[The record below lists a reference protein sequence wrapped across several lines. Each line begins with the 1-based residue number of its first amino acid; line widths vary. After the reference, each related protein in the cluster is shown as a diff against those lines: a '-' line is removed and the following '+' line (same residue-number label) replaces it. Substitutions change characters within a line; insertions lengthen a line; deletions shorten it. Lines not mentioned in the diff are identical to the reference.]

1 MPTNVYF
8 DTGTRR
14 EQSLYEDLI
23 IEQLRIYGQDVY
35 YIPRKM
41 IAEDE
46 VFGEDT
52 LSKFEDAYLIEMYLD
67 TIDGYEGEK
76 ELMSKFG
83 LDIQDDATFTVA
95 RRRWEQFV
103 SIDNNI
109 IESSRPNE
117 GDLIYW
123 SKGSKLFE
131 ITFVDK
137 DDPFYQVHNLP
148 TYKLKCKTFEYASE
162 QLDTGI
168 SEIDA
173 IETDNSLDQ
182 LSYQFTLEQ
191 GGTYNEGISLEDGTG
206 LFVLETY
213 VSGDIAGNQI
223 VSEDITHGGAIMLE
237 NSVEGA
243 DATYIIQ
250 EAYKVDTIDENAQN
264 DLFDSE
270 DDNILDFTE
279 SNPFGDAG
287 MK

>member
-8 DTGTRR
+8 DTGTKP
-14 EQSLYEDLI
+14 EQNLYEDLI

-35 YIPRKM
+35 YIPRKLLGT
-41 IAEDE
+41 DS
-46 VFGEDT
+46 VFTEDT
-52 LSKFEDAYLIEMYLD
+52 ASKFEDAYLIEMYVD

-95 RRRWEQFV
+95 RRRWEQFI

-117 GDLIYW
+117 GDLIYFPR
-123 SKGSKLFE
+123 GSKLFE
-131 ITFVDK
+131 ITFVDH

-162 QLDTGI
+162 SIDTGI
-168 SEIDA
+168 AEIDT
-173 IETDNSLDQ
+173 IEDDNSLDM
-182 LSYQFTLEQ
+182 LSHQMT
-191 GGTYNEGISLEDGTG
+191 LEDGTG
-206 LFVLETY
+206 SLV
-213 VSGDIAGNQI
+213 
-223 VSEDITHGGAIMLE
+223 LE

-243 DATYIIQ
+243 DASYIIL
-250 EAYKVDTIDENAQN
+250 ETYNVATIDENSQN
-264 DLFDSE
+264 DDFELA

>member
-8 DTGTRR
+8 DTGTRP
-14 EQSLYEDLI
+14 EQALYEDLI

-35 YIPRKM
+35 YIPRKL
-41 IAEDE
+41 AGTDE
-46 VFGEDT
+46 IFGEDIG
-52 LSKFEDAYLIEMYLD
+52 SSFEDAYLIEMYME

-83 LDIQDDATFTVA
+83 LDIQDDATFVVA

-117 GDLIYW
+117 GDLIYFP
-123 SKGSKLFE
+123 KASKLFE
-131 ITFVDK
+131 ITFVDH
-137 DDPFYQVHNLP
+137 DDPFYQVQNLP

-162 QLDTGI
+162 ALDTGI
-168 SEIDA
+168 AEIDV
-173 IETDNSLDQ
+173 IEDDNSLDM
-182 LSYQFTLEQ
+182 LSHQM
-191 GGTYNEGISLEDGTG
+191 SLEDGTG
-206 LFVLETY
+206 SLVLENAVEGASASYIILETY
-213 VSGDIAGNQI
+213 NVA
-223 VSEDITHGGAIMLE
+223 
-237 NSVEGA
+237 
-243 DATYIIQ
+243 
-250 EAYKVDTIDENAQN
+250 TIDENSQN
-264 DLFDSE
+264 DDFELA